1 MDTAAPMEIVVN
13 ELVSNALKY
22 AFPAGEKGEGED
34 GERENGEG
42 EDGERENGEGK
53 DGERENGEKEDGERE
68 DEEIHISLFASEYSN
83 RENEA
88 RSLQKRRRLS
98 VYFLF

>member
-22 AFPAGEKGEGED
+22 AFPAGEKGEG
-34 GERENGEG
+34 ENGEG